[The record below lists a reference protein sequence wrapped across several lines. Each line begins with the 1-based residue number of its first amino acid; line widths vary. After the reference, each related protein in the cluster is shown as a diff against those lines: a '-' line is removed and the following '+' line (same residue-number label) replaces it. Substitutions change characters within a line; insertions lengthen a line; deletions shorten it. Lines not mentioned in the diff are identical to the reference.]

1 MKRINIPAKLN
12 LDSTAVKVQ
21 VIKLLEYMRY
31 TSNDKDYINYCNY
44 CLNIIR
50 QSIEFHY
57 YEVLDFIGIEEEPVP
72 NEISAE
78 VILFMDMFNHISI
91 SLSELHLAEVSDI
104 DQEYYTNFCGFE
116 ESAEHHLAYYIFLV
130 RNDKHRV
137 PIRLESLPL
146 TLNHYR
152 QMLTAYERYK
162 RNTYLTKDMI
172 MNICIRRER
181 QIKFA
186 L

>member
-12 LDSTAVKVQ
+12 LDSPAVKVQ

-50 QSIEFHY
+50 QSIEYHY
-57 YEVLDFIGIEEEPVP
+57 YEVLDFTGIDEEPVP

-78 VILFMDMFNHISI
+78 VTLFMDMFSHISI
-91 SLSELHLAEVSDI
+91 SLSELDLAEVSAI
-104 DQEYYTNFCGFE
+104 NQECYTNFCGFE
-116 ESAEHHLAYYIFLV
+116 ELAEHHLTYYIFLV
-130 RNDKHRV
+130 RNNKNHV
-137 PIRLESLPL
+137 PIFSESLPL

-152 QMLTAYERYK
+152 QMLATYERYK
-162 RNTYLTKDMI
+162 RNTYLTKYMI
-172 MNICIRRER
+172 MNICIRREQ
-181 QIKFA
+181 QIRFA